1 MAEAFEVAAW
11 LKSLLGAPE
20 FRSTEVEFA
29 DPIAYISKI
38 EAEARTQKSI
48 DYIWIPPYVD
58 FLEELIV
65 YAWLKKKGKLRPSA
79 SSAMDSSIPAPPPPS
94 AFASGRYGPLPWQG
108 HFDEERDILIQKSG
122 DKFHLYLAGSE
133 GPVVFCLHGGGYSG
147 LSFALAA
154 GLMKQKVQVVAM
166 DLRGHGHSETSNDIG
181 LSIETLCSDVFDVID
196 ELYGNSAPAL
206 IFVGHSM
213 GGAVAVHCA
222 AKKRLRTLAA
232 IVVLDVVEGT
242 ALASLAFMQ
251 TYLANRPLHF
261 PSVDKAIE
269 WSVRGG
275 SLRNV
280 DSARISVGST
290 LKYNEERQCYTWLT
304 RLEDTE
310 AHWQGWYKGLSDLFL
325 SSLVPKIL
333 VLAGTERLDR
343 SLTIGQMQ
351 GKFQM
356 VVLRNTGHAI
366 QEDVPDEL
374 AKIVLGFIDR
384 NCITASGVKIPSLL
398 RAAQSHGQN

>member
-1 MAEAFEVAAW
+1 ME
-11 LKSLLGAPE
+11 S
-20 FRSTEVEFA
+20 STLA
-29 DPIAYISKI
+29 
-38 EAEARTQKSI
+38 
-48 DYIWIPPYVD
+48 
-58 FLEELIV
+58 
-65 YAWLKKKGKLRPSA
+65 
-79 SSAMDSSIPAPPPPS
+79 PAPPS
-94 AFASGRYGPLPWQG
+94 QLASGRYGPLPWNG
-108 HFDEERDILIQKSG
+108 HFDEERDVVIQSSG

-154 GLMKQKVQVVAM
+154 GLMKHKVRVVAM
-166 DLRGHGHSETSNDIG
+166 DLRGHGRSETNNDTD

-222 AKKRLRTLAA
+222 AKKRLHTLAA
-232 IVVLDVVEGT
+232 LVVLDVVEGT
-242 ALASLAFMQ
+242 AVASLAFMQ
-251 TYLANRPLHF
+251 SYLSSRPLHF
-261 PSVDKAIE
+261 PSVEKAIE

-275 SLRNV
+275 ALRNV
-280 DSARISVGST
+280 DSARLSVGST
-290 LKYNEERQCYTWLT
+290 LKYNEEKQCYTWLT
-304 RLEDTE
+304 PLEDTE

-325 SSLVPKIL
+325 SSPVPKIL

-384 NCITASGVKIPSLL
+384 NCITASGVKISSVL
-398 RAAQSHGQN
+398 RAAQSHDISCKEEYLQSGDIQ

>member
-1 MAEAFEVAAW
+1 MRAFFNKRADKVPIVSRFLRRME
-11 LKSLLGAPE
+11 S
-20 FRSTEVEFA
+20 ST
-29 DPIAYISKI
+29 
-38 EAEARTQKSI
+38 
-48 DYIWIPPYVD
+48 
-58 FLEELIV
+58 
-65 YAWLKKKGKLRPSA
+65 SA
-79 SSAMDSSIPAPPPPS
+79 PAPPS
-94 AFASGRYGPLPWQG
+94 EVASGRYAPLPWQG
-108 HFDEERDILIQKSG
+108 HFDEEREVVIQDSG

-133 GPVVFCLHGGGYSG
+133 GPVLFCLHGGGYSG

-154 GLMKQKVQVVAM
+154 GSMKHKVRVVAM
-166 DLRGHGHSETSNDIG
+166 DLRGHGRSETSNDNDI
-181 LSIETLCSDVFDVID
+181 SIETLCNDVFEVIAA
-196 ELYGNSAPAL
+196 LYGDSAPAL

-222 AKKRLRTLAA
+222 AKKRLRTLTAL
-232 IVVLDVVEGT
+232 VVLDVVEGT

-251 TYLANRPLHF
+251 AFLRDRPSHF
-261 PSVDKAIE
+261 PSVEKAIE

-280 DSARISVGST
+280 DSARVSVGST
-290 LKYNEERQCYTWLT
+290 LKYDEKKRCYIW
-304 RLEDTE
+304 RAPLEQTE
-310 AHWQGWYKGLSDLFL
+310 AHWHGWYKGLSDLFL
-325 SSLVPKIL
+325 SSPVPKIL

-366 QEDVPDEL
+366 QEDLPDEL

-384 NCITASGVKIPSLL
+384 YCITASGVKIPSVI
-398 RAAQSHGQN
+398 RAAQARAQN